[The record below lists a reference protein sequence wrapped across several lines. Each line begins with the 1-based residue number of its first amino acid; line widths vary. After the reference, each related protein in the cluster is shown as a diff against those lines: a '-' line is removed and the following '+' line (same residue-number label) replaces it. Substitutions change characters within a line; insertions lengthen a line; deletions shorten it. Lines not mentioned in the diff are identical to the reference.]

1 MKDSLNLRH
10 LHYFWVISREGSIA
24 RASEVLDLAPQTLSG
39 QLASLEQAVGGR
51 LFRREA
57 RSLVLTD
64 LGQMVAGYAKE
75 IFALTDELTDMLRK
89 APESRPL
96 ALAAGVSASIH
107 KLIAFHLLQPA
118 LEMDRRVSLDCRTG
132 RTEALLFSLKKQEL
146 DVVLTDRIP
155 GLDAHDEF
163 TFHPLGGSTISLF
176 AAPGLAA
183 RLRPGFPGSLHG
195 ESLLA
200 NSTDSPYFEELM
212 KWMALAGVRMNLVA
226 QVDDSA
232 LIKVFGRQGLGVFS
246 APTIIADEVCR
257 QYQVEHIGALEAVT
271 EQLYAVTRSRSIT
284 HDAVRAICS
293 AAPAFMAPDHASEK
307 PSNQDQQS

>member
-1 MKDSLNLRH
+1 MKDTLNLRH

-51 LFRREA
+51 LFRRQG
-57 RSLVLTD
+57 RGLVPTE
-64 LGQMVAGYAKE
+64 LGQMVAGYARE
-75 IFALTDELTDMLRK
+75 IFALTDELSELLKREP
-89 APESRPL
+89 AARPL

-118 LEMDRRVSLDCRTG
+118 LELDRRVSLDCRTG
-132 RTEALLFSLKKQEL
+132 RTEALLFNLKKQEL
-146 DVVLTDRIP
+146 DVVLTDHIP
-155 GLDAHDEF
+155 GVEAHDEF

-176 AAPGLAA
+176 AAPALAE
-183 RLRPGFPGSLHG
+183 RLRPGFPASLHG

-200 NSTDSPYFEELM
+200 NSTDSPYFDELM
-212 KWMALAGVRMNLVA
+212 KWMALVGVRMNLVA
-226 QVDDSA
+226 RVDDSA
-232 LIKVFGRQGLGVFS
+232 LIKVFGRQGLGVFT

-271 EQLYAVTRSRSIT
+271 EQLYAVTRSRSIS
-284 HDAVRAICS
+284 HDGVRAICEG
-293 AAPAFMAPDHASEK
+293 APGFMAPPDTSEK
-307 PSNQDQQS
+307 ASY

>member
-1 MKDSLNLRH
+1 MKDTLNLRH
-10 LHYFWVISREGSIA
+10 LHYFWVITREGSIA

-51 LFRREA
+51 LFRRQG
-57 RSLVLTD
+57 RGLVPTE
-64 LGQMVAGYAKE
+64 LGQMVAGYARE
-75 IFALTDELTDMLRK
+75 IFALTDELTEQLK
-89 APESRPL
+89 SEPTARPL

-118 LEMDRRVSLDCRTG
+118 LELDRQVSLDCRTG
-132 RTEALLFSLKKQEL
+132 RTEALLFNLKKQEL

-155 GLDAHDEF
+155 GVEAHDEF

-176 AAPGLAA
+176 AAPGLAE
-183 RLRPGFPGSLHG
+183 RLQPGFPASLDG

-200 NSTDSPYFEELM
+200 NSTDSPYFDELM
-212 KWMALAGVRMNLVA
+212 KWMTLAGVRMNLLA

-232 LIKVFGRQGLGVFS
+232 LIKVFGRQGLGVFT

-257 QYQVEHIGALEAVT
+257 QYQVVHIGALEAVT
-271 EQLYAVTRSRSIT
+271 EQLYAVTRSRSIS
-284 HDAVRAICS
+284 HDGVRAICE
-293 AAPAFMAPDHASEK
+293 AAPGFMTPANTSEK
-307 PSNQDQQS
+307 TSN

>member
-1 MKDSLNLRH
+1 MKDTLNLRH

-51 LFRREA
+51 LFRREG
-57 RSLVLTD
+57 RGLVPTE
-64 LGQMVAGYAKE
+64 LGQMMAGYARE
-75 IFALTDELTDMLRK
+75 IFALTDELSDVLKREPG
-89 APESRPL
+89 ARPL

-118 LEMDRRVSLDCRTG
+118 LELDRRVSLDCRTG
-132 RTEALLFSLKKQEL
+132 RTEALLFNLKKQEL

-155 GLDAHDEF
+155 GVEVHDEF

-176 AAPGLAA
+176 AAPSLAE
-183 RLRPGFPGSLHG
+183 RLRPGFPGSLNG
-195 ESLLA
+195 ASLLA
-200 NSTDSPYFEELM
+200 NSTDSPYFDELM

-226 QVDDSA
+226 RVDDSA
-232 LIKVFGRQGLGVFS
+232 LIKVFGRQGLGVFT

-271 EQLYAVTRSRSIT
+271 EQLYAVTRSRSIS
-284 HDAVRAICS
+284 HDGVRAICE
-293 AAPAFMAPDHASEK
+293 AAPSFMAPTNASEK
-307 PSNQDQQS
+307 PSNNSD